1 MAAFILSNLTGLVRQ
16 ILVLDTFGT
25 EDVLDAFNAASTYT
39 DLIFS
44 LVAGGALAS
53 AFVPTFTSFLAK
65 NKRRNAWYLA
75 SAITNLVLLILTLT
89 SILSALFAREIVQYL
104 LAPKF
109 SHDLQILTA
118 SLLRILLIAPSIFG
132 ISGLLMGILNAHQIF
147 LWPALAPSMYWLGMI
162 LGVIFLVPG
171 MGIYGLA
178 WGAVGGALLHLVIQ
192 APAYLR
198 LPERRYFLTL
208 GLHFK
213 AVRQVGRLMAP
224 RLLGVAAVQIN
235 FVINTILATGQP
247 EGSLTAIKSAWAVM
261 TMPQVV
267 IAQAIAI
274 AALPTF
280 SALVA
285 RGEIVEMRHTL
296 AATLRGVIFLSL
308 PATIGLVLLRAPLVS
323 LLFER
328 GRFDPQSSELVAWA
342 LLWYAV
348 GLVGHS
354 IVEVVSRAFYALQD
368 TKTPVLVGAGAMSM
382 NVALSLAFSAL
393 FQKVGWMPHGG
404 LALANSLAT
413 ALEMIGLI
421 VLMRA
426 RLNGL
431 DGRAM
436 IKGSAQALV
445 GTTIMALALAGWL
458 SWAAGKTVWVL
469 GGGGVVIGG
478 VVYAI
483 AIILIGVHEARV
495 LLKSIL
501 SRIRL

>member
-1 MAAFILSNLTGLVRQ
+1 MAAFVLSNLTGLVRQ
-16 ILVLDTFGT
+16 ILVLDAFGT

-53 AFVPTFTSFLAK
+53 AFVPTFTSYLAK
-65 NKRRNAWYLA
+65 EERGKAWYLA

-89 SILSALFAREIVQYL
+89 SILSAFFARPIVEFL

-109 SHDLQILTA
+109 SSELQILTA
-118 SLLRILLIAPSIFG
+118 SLLSILLISPSIFG

-147 LWPALAPSMYWLGMI
+147 IWPALAPSMYWLGMI
-162 LGVIFLVPG
+162 FGVIFLVPEL
-171 MGIYGLA
+171 GIYGLA
-178 WGAVGGALLHLVIQ
+178 WGAVGGAALHLIAQ

-198 LPERRYFLTL
+198 LPDRQYFFTL
-208 GLHFK
+208 GLKFR

-224 RLLGVAAVQIN
+224 RLLGVAVVQIN

-285 RGEIVEMRHTL
+285 RGELTEMRNTL
-296 AATLRGVIFLSL
+296 AGTLRGVIFLSL
-308 PATIGLVLLRAPLVS
+308 PAMIGLILLRDPLVS

-354 IVEVVSRAFYALQD
+354 IVEIVSRAFYALHD
-368 TKTPVLVGAGAMSM
+368 TKTPVLIGAGAMSL
-382 NVALSLAFSAL
+382 NVVFSLAFSAL
-393 FQKVGWMPHGG
+393 FQRLGWMPHGG

-413 ALEMIGLI
+413 TLEMIGLL
-421 VLMRA
+421 VLMRG
-426 RLNGL
+426 RL
-431 DGRAM
+431 DGLEGSRI
-436 IKGSAQALV
+436 IKGSAQAML
-445 GTTIMALALAGWL
+445 GTAIMALSLAGWL
-458 SWAAGKTVWVL
+458 TWSADKNVWML

-478 VVYAI
+478 AVYAV
-483 AIILIGVHEARV
+483 AMELIGVREARD
-495 LLKSIL
+495 LLMSVIN
-501 SRIRL
+501 RIR